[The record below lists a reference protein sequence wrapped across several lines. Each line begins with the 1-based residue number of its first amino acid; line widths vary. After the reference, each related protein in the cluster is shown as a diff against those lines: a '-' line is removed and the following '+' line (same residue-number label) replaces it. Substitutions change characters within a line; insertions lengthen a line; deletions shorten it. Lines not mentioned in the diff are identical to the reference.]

1 MLVNAPSPQRANGLA
16 SLVPITV
23 GLGAAAEFAGGTL
36 DALRSTLRTPQHWL
50 AVYLVDGNLDLAAT
64 AGVDPWQP
72 RSGLEVSASAVDL
85 QLLHREIPALGALGS
100 TPR

>member
-1 MLVNAPSPQRANGLA
+1 MGVRLRSTG
-16 SLVPITV
+16 
-23 GLGAAAEFAGGTL
+23 FACSAL
-36 DALRSTLRTPQHWL
+36 DALRRTLRAPQHRL

-64 AGVDPWQP
+64 ADVDPRQA

-85 QLLHREIPALGALGS
+85 QLLHREISALGALGS